1 SSLFHLPPLS
11 SILNRLIILRPPL
24 NFCCSIPFFAKLE
37 RHHPSSS
44 GPSWPSDDRRP
55 NFNHQF
61 DPYVQYPNHHPG
73 PPFGQPNYPPQ
84 YPPHPPPP
92 PPPPPTQHQPPFQ
105 PQPPPPPPP
114 PHQHQL
120 QHPFQHQHQQNN
132 WNHPE
137 FHNHPPDYRPQPH
150 FNGEMTEGF
159 GNGGL
164 RPNCGNPNANLG
176 RKRPRNYSNRTVPG
190 DHAEA
195 SGHVKLYVAQ
205 VPRTGTEEAIRPLFE
220 VHGDIVE
227 IVILRDKITGQ
238 QQGSCFVKY
247 SSSVEADRA
256 IRALD
261 NQYTF
266 PGELTPINVKY
277 ADSEKDRLGV
287 LEKLYVGSLNK
298 NTTKREIEEVFSPY
312 GFVEDIYIIRDD
324 LKQSRGS
331 AFVKYARR
339 DMALAAIKALNGNFT
354 MRGCDQPLIVRL
366 ADPKKPRIGEQR
378 SSNVS
383 GSPRFGHHPQ
393 PFRPEPPVG
402 PAGGCFPNN
411 SYPGQ
416 QNSPSLGPPRNAS
429 QAASHTPFAPNSIQK
444 PSPQIQEPPSSF
456 AQMSSQPMRST
467 QQVCQPPIQ
476 TDFSKMQNQVPCQQ
490 PRQDSHQQQNLQP
503 PAVRGVQTF
512 SCTSDS
518 PMGRPSSRVEVTL
531 ECDWSEHTC
540 PDGFKYYYN
549 CVTYESLWEKPEEFA
564 LFEKQLKQ
572 EKLQK
577 PNHQIHSSLPGVSSQ
592 EVPPQPNLFSQK
604 LDAQYSSAVR
614 ELDCMRLQSKASPV
628 VSPACV

>member
-1 SSLFHLPPLS
+1 MRS
-11 SILNRLIILRPPL
+11 
-24 NFCCSIPFFAKLE
+24 
-37 RHHPSSS
+37 
-44 GPSWPSDDRRP
+44 
-55 NFNHQF
+55 
-61 DPYVQYPNHHPG
+61 
-73 PPFGQPNYPPQ
+73 
-84 YPPHPPPP
+84 
-92 PPPPPTQHQPPFQ
+92 
-105 PQPPPPPPP
+105 
-114 PHQHQL
+114 
-120 QHPFQHQHQQNN
+120 
-132 WNHPE
+132 
-137 FHNHPPDYRPQPH
+137 
-150 FNGEMTEGF
+150 
-159 GNGGL
+159 
-164 RPNCGNPNANLG
+164 NCGNQNANLG
-176 RKRPRNYSNRTVPG
+176 RKRPRNYSNRTVPP

-227 IVILRDKITGQ
+227 IVILRDKVTGQ

-247 SSSVEADRA
+247 ATSVEADRA

-339 DMALAAIKALNGNFT
+339 DMAVAAIKALNGNFT

-378 SSNVS
+378 SNNVS
-383 GSPRFGHHPQ
+383 GSPRFGHYPQ
-393 PFRPEPPVG
+393 PFRPEPPLG
-402 PAGGCFPNN
+402 PPTGGCFPNN

-416 QNSPSLGPPRNAS
+416 QNSTSLGPPRNAS
-429 QAASHTPFAPNSIQK
+429 QVASHAPFAHTIQK
-444 PSPQIQEPPSSF
+444 PPPQIQESSSSF
-456 AQMSSQPMRST
+456 AQMLSQPMRST
-467 QQVCQPPIQ
+467 QQVCQPPTQ
-476 TDFSKMQNQVPCQQ
+476 TDISKMQNQMLCQKAW
-490 PRQDSHQQQNLQP
+490 QDSHQQQNLQVHENMP
-503 PAVRGVQTF
+503 PNARGVQTF
-512 SCTSDS
+512 TGAPNS
-518 PMGRPSSRVEVTL
+518 PVGRPSSRVEVTL

-564 LFEKQLKQ
+564 LFEQQLKQ

-577 PNHQIHSSLPGVSSQ
+577 PNHQPHSSLAGLSSP
-592 EVPPQPNLFSQK
+592 EVLPQPNLFSQK
-604 LDAQYSSAVR
+604 LEVQFSSAVR
-614 ELDCMRLQSKASPV
+614 ELDCMRLQSKPSPV